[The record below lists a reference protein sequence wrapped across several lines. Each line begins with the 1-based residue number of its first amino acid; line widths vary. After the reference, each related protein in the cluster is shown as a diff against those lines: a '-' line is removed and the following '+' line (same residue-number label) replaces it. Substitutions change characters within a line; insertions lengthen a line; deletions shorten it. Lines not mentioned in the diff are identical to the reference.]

1 MRLSLQIEVDN
12 MEGVLALK
20 WSIEQNKE
28 RLDAQV
34 PSKTTK
40 EGASL
45 ELVRSGVERIE
56 ELEQFMH

>member
-12 MEGVLALK
+12 MEGVLALI

-34 PSKTTK
+34 PSKTPK
-40 EGASL
+40 EGPSL